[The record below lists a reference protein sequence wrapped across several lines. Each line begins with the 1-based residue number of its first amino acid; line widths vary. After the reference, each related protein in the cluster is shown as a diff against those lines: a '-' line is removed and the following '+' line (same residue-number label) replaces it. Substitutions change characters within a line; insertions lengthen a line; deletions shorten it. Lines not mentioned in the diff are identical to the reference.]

1 MKSDDTD
8 LRNAMDNLRI
18 EQMGCAGMIP
28 GLQRTID
35 LAQAEID
42 RLRLRLEA
50 AQQALDRMAGGQLAI
65 PPGRR
70 GRPPKPR
77 AALAVADPAS
87 RSVAAGSSWANL
99 SPAERSMEMKRR
111 MAVAREK
118 RKHDAISSGA
128 KSRWARMSKKQR
140 AEWLGKMQ
148 AGRRRA
154 SAKQRVNGVLAGA
167 HHGATA

>member
-28 GLQRTID
+28 GLQRAID
-35 LAQAEID
+35 LVQAEID

-50 AQQALDRMAGGQLAI
+50 AQQALAAGGQLALA
-65 PPGRR
+65 PARR
-70 GRPPKPR
+70 GRPAK
-77 AALAVADPAS
+77 ALATAREAVN
-87 RSVAAGSSWANL
+87 RAAGSSWANL
-99 SPAERSMEMKRR
+99 SPAERSVEMKRR

-128 KSRWARMSKKQR
+128 KGRWARMGKKQR